1 MALKTE
7 TKFKLKK
14 VENKLSPFRFISG
27 EELKEK
33 LQFLFDSLL
42 LEIPEPIKG
51 DIGLQGKLGLQG
63 KDGVKGKDGKRGA
76 DGIGINGINGKDG
89 IDGIDGKEGISPTI
103 QDILEAL
110 EPEIEIL
117 RRELRRRQTSRVGGG
132 GDSMNFQNVTSSINI
147 PQNVKLSLVDATLA
161 KVTVTLPNV
170 AQAARREYHIK
181 KTDSS
186 TNVVSIKPLGS
197 ETIDGENCQ
206 DIGRQFT
213 SRRLYSDGKNW
224 HLI

>member
-1 MALKTE
+1 MTLKTE

-14 VENKLSPFRFISG
+14 VEKKLSPFRFISG
-27 EELKEK
+27 EELTEK
-33 LQFLFDSLL
+33 LQALFNSLL

-51 DIGLQGKLGLQG
+51 DIGLPGELGLQG
-63 KDGVKGKDGKRGA
+63 KDGLKGKDGKRGA
-76 DGIGINGINGKDG
+76 DGIGINGLNG
-89 IDGIDGKEGISPTI
+89 IDGIDGEEGISPTI
-103 QDILEAL
+103 KDILGAL

-147 PQNVKLSLVDATLA
+147 PQNVKLSLVNATSA